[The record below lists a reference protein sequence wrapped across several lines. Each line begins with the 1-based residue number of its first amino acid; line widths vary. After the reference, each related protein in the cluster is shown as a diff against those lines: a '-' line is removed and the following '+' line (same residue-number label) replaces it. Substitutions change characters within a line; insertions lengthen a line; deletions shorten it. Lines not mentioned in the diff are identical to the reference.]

1 MFYTLA
7 LMLIFAVILLIF
19 DHESRYSQLFVLMSV
34 GAAVAFF
41 FIILQIN
48 MFASY
53 GYHIDDSIYY
63 WLNQADL
70 PVDHRGS
77 LHSDLC
83 QYQNGQCGYLSV
95 SSGRND
101 LQLCV

>member
-48 MFASY
+48 MFAEATAIILMTVY
-53 GYHIDDSIYY
+53 ITG
-63 WLNQADL
+63 WT
-70 PVDHRGS
+70 G
-77 LHSDLC
+77 
-83 QYQNGQCGYLSV
+83 G
-95 SSGRND
+95 SSGGSQGRSPFRS
-101 LQLCV
+101 LPISEWSMWVSLCIFWP

>member
-63 WLNQADL
+63 WLDRRIFRWITGAVSIPISANIRM
-70 PVDHRGS
+70 VNVGIS
-77 LHSDLC
+77 L
-83 QYQNGQCGYLSV
+83 YQVKLIK
-95 SSGRND
+95 
-101 LQLCV
+101 